1 MSPGTRLEFA
11 RFMPATALA
20 LLVLS
25 GVALYLMT
33 PEERVQLAQSA
44 VAAIR
49 RAIRAAI
56 QSSSSGE
63 PFDDFLRMRTG
74 CPVVTPSLVAVNTLI
89 FTFMLFGPGAL
100 NDVQTLVNWGAN
112 FAPRTTN
119 GEWWRLITATFVH
132 AGMLHLLAT
141 IAGLVPLGLIL
152 ERAVGRVTFA
162 TTYVAA
168 GILAS
173 VISLWT
179 TSPMSVSLGA
189 SGAIFGIYGLLLASL
204 LWGVFSRP
212 AVSIPLMTVKRIA
225 ATAGVFFLYNLLTDD
240 LGTASELAG
249 LATGFVGGL
258 VVARGVTRE
267 KPPVRRSAFAMA
279 AAIVIAVLCA
289 IPVRGIADVRP
300 EIAQIAAVEERTAGT
315 YDAAV
320 AKFRHRRITAE
331 ALVEVIDRTIM
342 PELQAARARLK
353 ALRGVPREQV
363 PLVTAAETYFE
374 LREQSWRRRAEGLL
388 RSNMDKLREAEQSER
403 AALEAFESMR
413 TAS

>member
-33 PEERVQLAQSA
+33 PEERVELAQSA

-74 CPVVTPSLVAVNTLI
+74 YPVVTPSLVAVNTLI

-100 NDVQTLVNWGAN
+100 NDVQTLVNWGTN

-179 TSPMSVSLGA
+179 TS
-189 SGAIFGIYGLLLASL
+189 
-204 LWGVFSRP
+204 
-212 AVSIPLMTVKRIA
+212 
-225 ATAGVFFLYNLLTDD
+225 
-240 LGTASELAG
+240 
-249 LATGFVGGL
+249 
-258 VVARGVTRE
+258 
-267 KPPVRRSAFAMA
+267 
-279 AAIVIAVLCA
+279 
-289 IPVRGIADVRP
+289 
-300 EIAQIAAVEERTAGT
+300 
-315 YDAAV
+315 
-320 AKFRHRRITAE
+320 
-331 ALVEVIDRTIM
+331 
-342 PELQAARARLK
+342 
-353 ALRGVPREQV
+353 
-363 PLVTAAETYFE
+363 
-374 LREQSWRRRAEGLL
+374 
-388 RSNMDKLREAEQSER
+388 
-403 AALEAFESMR
+403 
-413 TAS
+413 